1 MNQQKPSLYFDAI
14 NYYLAPHRG
23 MAKFTRE
30 FISVLKSSSLFDQI
44 IGTVPTKIGKKGEL
58 SADLLLIGHSNA
70 MIYEQIS
77 LPILLKNSRPT
88 FYLFP
93 YNTAPIFPVKGVK
106 YIIVVHDLIF
116 MEPFSKIPLPKNLWQ
131 ILGRYYRRWIV
142 PLSIKNAHSIITVS
156 EHSKSK
162 IMEKFHI
169 SPNKIVVIPNSTAH
183 LLPINQQETVLKK
196 KTILCVGGD
205 SPNKNILFLILGYGK
220 LPKKLKA
227 IYPLQIAG
235 LRHQKNIDFLSNLI
249 FSNGDSDYITILP
262 PLSNEELT
270 NSYLESSIFVFPSL
284 DEGFGI
290 PLLEAMYYGCK
301 VVCSNA
307 SSFPEICGEAA
318 FYFNPSNEESLVD
331 ALLTCIENEEE
342 GKLKLEKAKDR
353 LSLFSQ
359 DVFKNKVTKWAID
372 LLS

>member
-1 MNQQKPSLYFDAI
+1 
-14 NYYLAPHRG
+14 

-30 FISVLKSSSLFDQI
+30 FIAVLKSSSLFDKI
-44 IGTVPTKIGKKGEL
+44 IGTVPTEIGKKGEL
-58 SADLLLIGHSNA
+58 NADLLLVGHSNA

-77 LPILLKNSRPT
+77 LPKFLKTNRPAY
-88 FYLFP
+88 YLFP

-116 MEPFSKIPLPKNLWQ
+116 MEPFSKIPLSKNLWQ
-131 ILGRYYRRWIV
+131 ILGRFYRRWIV
-142 PLSIKNAHSIITVS
+142 PISIKNAHSIITVS

-162 IMEKFHI
+162 IVETFQI

-183 LLPINQQETVLKK
+183 LLPINRQEIVVKQK
-196 KTILCVGGD
+196 SILCVGGD

-220 LPKKLKA
+220 LSKSIKVD
-227 IYPLQIAG
+227 YPLQIVG
-235 LRHQKNIDFLSNLI
+235 LRHQKNIDLLSNLI
-249 FSNGDSDYITILP
+249 ISNGDSDYITILP

-307 SSFPEICGEAA
+307 SSFPEICGDAA
-318 FYFNPSNEESLVD
+318 FYFDPTNEQSLKD
-331 ALLTCIENEEE
+331 ALLICIENEEE
-342 GKLKLEKAKDR
+342 GKVKLEKSTER
-353 LSLFSQ
+353 LKQYSHN
-359 DVFKNKVTKWAID
+359 VFRENVEKWAKNIVT
-372 LLS
+372 LPPYTK